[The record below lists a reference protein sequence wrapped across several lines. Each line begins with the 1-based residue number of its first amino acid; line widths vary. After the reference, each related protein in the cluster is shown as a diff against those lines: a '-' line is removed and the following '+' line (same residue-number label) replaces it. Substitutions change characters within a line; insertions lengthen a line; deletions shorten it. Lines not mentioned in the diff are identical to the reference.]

1 MESWDGKT
9 TVTETDDPT
18 VVELQDE
25 ALMII
30 RENWETK
37 LAIDAAVEELYELE
51 LKLMQ
56 LKVDKMW
63 EPLKDLPP
71 KNLMP
76 INVWLNYFYVTALLR
91 VNSWKIKIFNKRFS
105 N

>member
-76 INVWLNYFYVTALLR
+76 INV
-91 VNSWKIKIFNKRFS
+91 
-105 N
+105 